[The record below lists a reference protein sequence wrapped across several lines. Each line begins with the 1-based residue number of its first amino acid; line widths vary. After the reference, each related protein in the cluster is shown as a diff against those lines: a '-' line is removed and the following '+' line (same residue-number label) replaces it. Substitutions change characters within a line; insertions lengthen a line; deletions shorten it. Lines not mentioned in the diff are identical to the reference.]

1 MKFPKLYKTKKPN
14 KKSPLNH
21 NINGLNDFD
30 REYHKLL
37 KHILKNGDK
46 KGDRTGVGTI
56 SVFGY
61 QMRFDLSKGF
71 PLLTTKKVFY
81 KGIFHELLWF
91 LRGDTNIRYLCENKV
106 GIWNEWPFQNYL
118 KENKLEKKF
127 PKYSEEWKEEMKN
140 FVSKIVSDKKFA
152 KKWGELGPV
161 YGKQWRDFNGVD
173 QIQDVI
179 EQIKTS
185 PNSRRLIVSAWNA
198 NDVPKMVKSGLPPC
212 HCLYQFY
219 VNDGKLSAQLY
230 QRSCDTFLGV
240 PFNIASYSLL
250 IHIIAKICDLEVG
263 EFVWTGGDVHIY
275 LNHIE
280 QVKEQLSR
288 ESFNPPKLIIKD
300 RGQKKIEDFK
310 FDDLE
315 VTNYRSQPVIK
326 APIAV

>member
-1 MKFPKLYKTKKPN
+1 MELSKQHSTEKPN
-14 KKSPLNH
+14 LESS
-21 NINGLNDFD
+21 LNDFD

-37 KHILKNGDK
+37 EHILNNGDR
-46 KGDRTGVGTI
+46 KGDRTGVGTK

-81 KGIFHELLWF
+81 KGIFHELLWI

-118 KENKLEKKF
+118 RENGLEEKF
-127 PKYSEEWKEEMKN
+127 PKYSDEWKEEMRS
-140 FVSKIVSDKKFA
+140 FVSKIISDDDFA

-173 QIQDVI
+173 QIEDVI
-179 EQIKTS
+179 EQIKTN
-185 PNSRRLIVSAWNA
+185 PNSRRLIVSAWNP
-198 NDVPKMVKSGLPPC
+198 NDIPKMVKSGLPPC
-212 HCLYQFY
+212 HCLYQFN
-219 VNDGKLSAQLY
+219 VTDGKLSTQLY

-250 IHIIAKICDLEVG
+250 VHIIAKICDLEVG

-275 LNHIE
+275 LNHLE

-288 ESFNPPKLIIKD
+288 KGFTPPKLLIKD
-300 RGQKKIEDFK
+300 RGQKRIKDFK
-310 FDDLE
+310 FDDFE
-315 VTNYRSQPVIK
+315 VINYKSQPAIK

>member
-1 MKFPKLYKTKKPN
+1 MTLNSFDLEYHNLLQHLLDKGE
-14 KKSPLNH
+14 KKS
-21 NINGLNDFD
+21 
-30 REYHKLL
+30 
-37 KHILKNGDK
+37 
-46 KGDRTGVGTI
+46 DRTGVGTI
-56 SVFGY
+56 GVFGY
-61 QMRFDLSKGF
+61 QMRFDLQKGF

-91 LRGDTNIRYLCENKV
+91 LRGDTNIKYLVENKV

-118 KENKLEKKF
+118 KENNLEDKF
-127 PKYSEEWKEEMKN
+127 PKYSNEWKEKMKEFTKN
-140 FVSKIVSDKKFA
+140 IVEDDNFA

-173 QIQDVI
+173 QIKDVI
-179 EQIKTS
+179 EQIKTN

-198 NDVPKMVKSGLPPC
+198 NDIPKMVKSGLPPC

-219 VNDGKLSAQLY
+219 VNNGKLSCQLY

-250 IHIIAKICDLEVG
+250 VHIIARICNLDVG

-275 LNHIE
+275 TNHIK

-288 ESFNPPKLIIKD
+288 NGFKPPKLIIKD
-300 RGQKKIEDFK
+300 NGQKEIEDFK
-310 FDDLE
+310 FEDFEIVDYE
-315 VTNYRSQPVIK
+315 SQPIIK
-326 APIAV
+326 ADIAV